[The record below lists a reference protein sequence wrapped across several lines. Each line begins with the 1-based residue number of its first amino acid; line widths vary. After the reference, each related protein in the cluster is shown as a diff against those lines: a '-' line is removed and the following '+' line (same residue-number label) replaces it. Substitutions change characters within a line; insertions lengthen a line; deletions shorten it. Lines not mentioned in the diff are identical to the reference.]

1 MSIHKSLVSK
11 TKLSRHRNVLTRGER
26 VAELRS
32 QGMWPE
38 ERSLFGLPK
47 VRVQKVKK
55 RGKGAKKEKEKE
67 KPAS

>member
-26 VAELRS
+26 VAELKS
-32 QGMWPE
+32 QGQWPE
-38 ERSLFGLPK
+38 GRSLFALPK

-55 RGKGAKKEKEKE
+55 RGKGAKKEKEK
-67 KPAS
+67 PA

>member
-26 VAELRS
+26 VAELKA
-32 QGMWPE
+32 QGIWPE
-38 ERSLFGLPK
+38 GRSLFGLPK

-55 RGKGAKKEKEKE
+55 RGKGTKKEAKE
-67 KPAS
+67 KPA